1 MSRHVQ
7 DHGAIAA
14 LSVAVPA
21 YTETVSC
28 VLLQSYMT
36 CTSLCRLTQPLT
48 GAAQEAGVLA
58 LVASAGDEDGIRKTQ
73 ARRRLRWRRRCR
85 KLNIAQ
91 QVAVS
96 GRKCKGPRAEARR
109 GFAHSSRSITT
120 THQCKHFAKRAWH
133 DLHFDTCMH
142 AAIRAQIILQTHAAI
157 ATLADRQPVDARHA

>member
-58 LVASAGDEDGIRKTQ
+58 LVASAGDVR
-73 ARRRLRWRRRCR
+73 
-85 KLNIAQ
+85 AQ
-91 QVAVS
+91 EAGVLALVAMPAMKMAS
-96 GRKCKGPRAEARR
+96 GRR
-109 GFAHSSRSITT
+109 
-120 THQCKHFAKRAWH
+120 KHA
-133 DLHFDTCMH
+133 DGCVGGDD
-142 AAIRAQIILQTHAAI
+142 AAS
-157 ATLADRQPVDARHA
+157 